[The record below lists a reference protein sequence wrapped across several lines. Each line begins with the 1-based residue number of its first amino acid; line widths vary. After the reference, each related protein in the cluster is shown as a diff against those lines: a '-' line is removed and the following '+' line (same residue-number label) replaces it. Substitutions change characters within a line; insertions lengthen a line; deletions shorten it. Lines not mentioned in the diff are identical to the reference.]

1 MTPLPFRLNDSDEQ
15 AYNMTQDTGEDSAL
29 QSFFSAFLRFSNLI
43 DDRCTQIENQIR
55 GMQRQ
60 SVSVHSTQAAEH
72 VPLESGMHVNL
83 DPITPLLNDNT
94 IDDILINGPKSI
106 YVERSGNV
114 ERSNVEFSGPES
126 LRQFVE
132 NILSFSGLRLDP
144 QRPLIDTRLPDGSR
158 VNIVAPPLSIDG
170 INVSIRKI
178 GHTDFS
184 LDTLANN
191 GTLSKQM
198 ADFLKICASI
208 KLNMVIS
215 GGTGSGKT
223 TILNAIANHIR
234 ITDRIV
240 TIENPAELRLELPN
254 IVRLEWLDTNV
265 SGGEEGI
272 TTRDLVRNALR
283 MRPDRIIVGEVR
295 GPEAFDM
302 LQAMNTGH
310 EGSLTTIHANAP
322 RDGLAR
328 MENMIGM
335 ADLNLP
341 ISAVRKQIASAIH
354 MIVQIMRMEDG
365 VRRVTK
371 ISEIVG
377 MESETVVMQDLF
389 TFKQTGIDE
398 RGNIIGQHVWTGIFP
413 KHQDLNRALRDA
425 GMLTVV
431 GGART

>member
-1 MTPLPFRLNDSDEQ
+1 MT
-15 AYNMTQDTGEDSAL
+15 YDTGGDAAL
-29 QSFFSAFLRFSNLI
+29 QSFFSAFLRYGELM
-43 DDRCTQIENQIR
+43 DARCTQIEQQLR
-55 GMQRQ
+55 AM
-60 SVSVHSTQAAEH
+60 
-72 VPLESGMHVNL
+72 SGDPIADHFASSDGYTPVDASMPVNL
-83 DPITPLLNDNT
+83 DPITPLLTDNA
-94 IDDILINGPKSI
+94 IDDILINGPKNI
-106 YVERSGNV
+106 YIERNGNV
-114 ERSNVEFSGPES
+114 ERSDIEFSGPDA

-144 QRPLIDTRLPDGSR
+144 KRPLIDTRLPDGSR

-191 GTLSKQM
+191 GTINKQM
-198 ADFLKICASI
+198 GDFLKICASI
-208 KLNMVIS
+208 RLNMVIS

-223 TILNAIANHIR
+223 TMLNAIANHIR

-254 IVRLEWLDTNV
+254 IVRLEWLDTNQ
-265 SGGEEGI
+265 SDGLEGI

-283 MRPDRIIVGEVR
+283 MRPDRIIIGEVR

-335 ADLNLP
+335 AELSLP

-377 MESETVVMQDLF
+377 MESDTVVMQDLF
-389 TFKQTGIDE
+389 TFKQTGVDE
-398 RGNIIGQHVWTGIFP
+398 RGNIIGQHLWTGIFP

-425 GMLTVV
+425 GMLTVI
-431 GGART
+431 GGTRT